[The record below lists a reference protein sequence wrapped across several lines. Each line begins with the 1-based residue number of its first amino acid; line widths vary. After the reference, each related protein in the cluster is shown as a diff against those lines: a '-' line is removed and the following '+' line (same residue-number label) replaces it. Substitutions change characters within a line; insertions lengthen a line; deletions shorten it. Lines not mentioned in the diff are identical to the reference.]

1 MEYSEIFVKAVSL
14 ILSLSILVLLH
25 EAGHFI
31 PARLFKTKVEKFYLF
46 FDPWF
51 SLFKFK
57 RGETEYGI
65 GWLPFGGYVKI
76 AGMIDE
82 SMDKEALKEPA
93 QPWEFRSKPAWQR
106 LIIMIGGVTVNA
118 LLAWA
123 IYSMSLF
130 TWGQEYLPVENAKYG
145 YAYDSLL
152 INNGFKDGDKI
163 LLVDTTKPKDT
174 RDVTLLIMLDGKRN
188 VTVNRNGKD
197 TVIKLPADFHKT
209 MMEEKVQ
216 TLFAPNFPF
225 YIEGF
230 TKGLPAETSGLKIGD
245 RMIAVNKQPTPY
257 FQDFFAEIQKYK
269 NKKVQLVALRNGDT
283 IKVECNVN
291 VVKETGVVGIKPKS
305 ISNFLEFKKTEY
317 GFFESIPAGLDV
329 AIETLVGYVKQFKL
343 IFTVEGARNLGSFGT
358 LGSLFP
364 DDFGSGYWEKFWGI
378 TALLSVILAFM
389 NLLPIPA
396 LDGGHV
402 LFLMYEIIF
411 RRKPGE
417 KFMEYA
423 QMGGMILLFALMAF
437 ALFNDVVKFFF

>member
-1 MEYSEIFVKAVSL
+1 MEYSEFFVKAVSL

-82 SMDKEALKEPA
+82 SMDKEAMKEPA

-152 INNGFKDGDKI
+152 IQNGFQDGDKI
-163 LLVDTTKPKDT
+163 LLVDTAKPKDT
-174 RDVTLLIMLDGKRN
+174 RDVTLMIMLDGKRN
-188 VTVNRNGKD
+188 VTVDRNGEQKLV
-197 TVIKLPADFHKT
+197 TLPADFHKT
-209 MMEEKVQ
+209 MMAEKKQ
-216 TLFAPNFPF
+216 ALFQPRIPF
-225 YIEGF
+225 LIDDLVAE
-230 TKGLPAETSGLKIGD
+230 LPASKSGLQKGD
-245 RMIAVNKQPTPY
+245 QLVGIDTVSTPY
-257 FQDFFAEIQKYK
+257 FSDFHTEIVKHKKQK
-269 NKKVQLVALRNGDT
+269 VDLVVLRKTDT
-283 IKVECNVN
+283 VH
-291 VVKETGVVGIKPKS
+291 VKCDVTEEGIIGAVPQS
-305 ISNFLEFKKTEY
+305 PVNFLQTKKTEY

-329 AIETLVGYVKQFKL
+329 AVETLVGYVKQFKL
-343 IFTVEGARNLGSFGT
+343 IFTKEGASNLGSFGT

-364 DDFGSGYWEKFWGI
+364 DDFGPGYWEKFWGI

-402 LFLMYEIIF
+402 LFLLYEITF

>member
-1 MEYSEIFVKAVSL
+1 
-14 ILSLSILVLLH
+14 
-25 EAGHFI
+25 
-31 PARLFKTKVEKFYLF
+31 
-46 FDPWF
+46 
-51 SLFKFK
+51 
-57 RGETEYGI
+57 
-65 GWLPFGGYVKI
+65 
-76 AGMIDE
+76 MIDE
-82 SMDKEALKEPA
+82 SMDKEAMKEPA

-145 YAYDSLL
+145 FAYDSLL
-152 INNGFKDGDKI
+152 INNGFQDGDKI
-163 LLVDTTKPKDT
+163 LRVDTNKPKDT
-174 RDVTLLIMLDGKRN
+174 RDVVMLIMLDDARK
-188 VTVNRNGKD
+188 VTVDRDGKEMLL
-197 TVIKLPADFHKT
+197 TLPADFHKT
-209 MMEEKVQ
+209 MMAEKKQVLIEPRVPFVVDSAIENNPAAKAGMKKGDQLLAVNDLSTPFVQ
-216 TLFAPNFPF
+216 DCRREFEKNKSKKVNLTILRNTDTVKAVCE
-225 YIEGF
+225 ITADG
-230 TKGLPAETSGLKIGD
+230 KIG
-245 RMIAVNKQPTPY
+245 
-257 FQDFFAEIQKYK
+257 
-269 NKKVQLVALRNGDT
+269 VQFKHYT
-283 IKVECNVN
+283 E
-291 VVKETGVVGIKPKS
+291 
-305 ISNFLEFKKTEY
+305 FLETKKTEY

-329 AIETLVGYVKQFKL
+329 AVETLVGYVKQFKL
-343 IFTVEGARNLGSFGT
+343 IFTKEGASNLGSFGT

-364 DDFGSGYWEKFWGI
+364 DDFGPGYWQKFWGI

-402 LFLMYEIIF
+402 LFLLYEITF

>member
-118 LLAWA
+118 LLAWV

-174 RDVTLLIMLDGKRN
+174 RDVTLLIMLDGARK
-188 VTVNRNGKD
+188 VTVDRDGAEVEL
-197 TVIKLPADFHKT
+197 TLPADFHKT
-209 MMEEKVQ
+209 IMAEKKQILIEPRV
-216 TLFAPNFPF
+216 PF
-225 YIEGF
+225 LVDSALADNPAAKAGMK
-230 TKGLPAETSGLKIGD
+230 KGDYL
-245 RMIAVNKQPTPY
+245 IAVNNLSTPY
-257 FQDFFAEIQKYK
+257 VQDCRREFEK
-269 NKKVQLVALRNGDT
+269 NKGKKVNLTILRNNDT
-283 IKVECNVN
+283 IVAACDVTAEGKI
-291 VVKETGVVGIKPKS
+291 GVAYAGPKT
-305 ISNFLEFKKTEY
+305 FLQTSKTEY

-329 AIETLVGYVKQFKL
+329 AVETLVGYVKQFKL
-343 IFTVEGARNLGSFGT
+343 IFTKEGASNLGSFGT

-364 DDFGSGYWEKFWGI
+364 DDFGPGYWEKFWGI